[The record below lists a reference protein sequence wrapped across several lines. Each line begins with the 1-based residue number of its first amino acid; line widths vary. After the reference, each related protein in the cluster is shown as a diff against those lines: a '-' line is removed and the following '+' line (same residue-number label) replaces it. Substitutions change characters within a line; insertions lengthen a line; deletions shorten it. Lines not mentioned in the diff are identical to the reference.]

1 MTIKLVTFK
10 TNHTIIAD
18 ITVPE
23 NNAVYVKEPLQ
34 VVTQP
39 TKDGSG
45 IVFVPFVEYAEEFKT
60 GFKISMDNVLMISTP
75 VKELEDNYRQVFS
88 RIQIASMMPKV

>member
-18 ITVPE
+18 VDCVDDTTITL
-23 NNAVYVKEPLQ
+23 KEPLQ

-39 TKDGSG
+39 TKEGSG
-45 IVFVPFVEYAEEFKT
+45 IMFVPFVEYAEEFKT
-60 GFKISMDNVLMISTP
+60 GFKVSMENVLMLNTP
-75 VKELEDNYRQVFS
+75 VKELEENYRQVFS
-88 RIQIASMMPKV
+88 RIQIASTMPKV

>member
-18 ITVPE
+18 VDCIDDTTITL
-23 NNAVYVKEPLQ
+23 KEPLQ

-39 TKDGSG
+39 TKEGSG
-45 IVFVPFVEYAEEFKT
+45 IMFVPFVEYAEEFKT
-60 GFKISMDNVLMISTP
+60 GFKVSMENVLMLSTP
-75 VKELEDNYRQVFS
+75 VKELEENYRQVFS
-88 RIQIASMMPKV
+88 RIQIASTMPKM